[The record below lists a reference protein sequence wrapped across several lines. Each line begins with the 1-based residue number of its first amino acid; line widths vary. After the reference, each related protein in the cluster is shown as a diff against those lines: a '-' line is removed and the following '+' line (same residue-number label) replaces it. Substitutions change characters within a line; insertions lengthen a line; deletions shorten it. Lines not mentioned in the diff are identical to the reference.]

1 MTNNIPANDSNSA
14 HDDSARTEHVKQSG
28 SLTRRTLI
36 AGGVAAAGALVLA
49 ACAPAGTPIIATS
62 TARTV
67 RKITPPRLDTAYLG
81 EEILCYRPMRR
92 GAPNMS
98 VETVGSQIIA
108 HNYGHGGSGWT
119 LAPGTAKYVVDLVE
133 DTEGGA
139 IVSKGEPVTVVG
151 AGVIGLFTAYELVQR
166 GYSNITV
173 MAERF
178 EKITSDNAGGLLA
191 PVSMDNAPEIQA
203 IIDQIGIDAYR
214 FFAAVAQGEQP
225 DFAGGAKIVPSYFET
240 RDESG
245 LEPYVGQVM
254 QPAKDVVVDFG
265 NGTTRDMVVYDD
277 GIFID
282 TALMMEELHSYLESR
297 VTFVEQKVL
306 NFADLPNKLVFDC
319 AGLGSGALN
328 GDAEV
333 VSVQGHLIMLKD
345 QVPADMEYMILVY
358 FDEGVTEANQKV
370 KRSLYVFPKSL
381 PGTGPNDIGVVGGT
395 FVEGGTPETPNL
407 SEYATMLQGAKDYY
421 GIA

>member
-1 MTNNIPANDSNSA
+1 MTKNLGPEEASGENKP
-14 HDDSARTEHVKQSG
+14 TKQAG
-28 SLTRRTLI
+28 SFTRRTLI

-49 ACAPAGTPIIATS
+49 ACAPAGTSVLPTS
-62 TARTV
+62 TARAV

-81 EEILCYRPMRR
+81 EEVLCYRPMRR

-98 VETVGSQIIA
+98 VEIKGSQIIA

-133 DTEGGA
+133 DTEQGKSIG
-139 IVSKGEPVTVVG
+139 KGEPVTVVG

-166 GYSNITV
+166 GYSNVTV
-173 MAERF
+173 MSERF
-178 EKITSDNAGGLLA
+178 EKLTSHNAGGLLA
-191 PVSMDNAPEIQA
+191 PVSMDNAPEIQK
-203 IIDQIGIDAYR
+203 IIDQVGIDAYR
-214 FFAAVAQGEQP
+214 FYAAVAKGEQP

-245 LEPYVGQVM
+245 LEAYVGQVM
-254 QPAKDVVVDFG
+254 EPAKDVVVDFG

-277 GIFID
+277 GIFMD
-282 TALMMEELHSYLESR
+282 TAVMMEELHKYLDTR
-297 VTFVEQKVL
+297 VTFVEQKVN
-306 NFADLPNKLVFDC
+306 NFADLPSTLVFDS

-328 GDAEV
+328 GDAEM
-333 VSVQGHLIMLKD
+333 VSVQGHLVMLKD

-358 FDEGVTEANQKV
+358 FAEGHTEAGQKV
-370 KRSLYVFPKSL
+370 KRSLYVFPKHL

-407 SEYATMLQGAKDYY
+407 SEFATLLQGAKDYY
-421 GIA
+421 GIS

>member
-1 MTNNIPANDSNSA
+1 MTKNLPTSDASDTAEPDTTS
-14 HDDSARTEHVKQSG
+14 R

-36 AGGVAAAGALVLA
+36 AGGVAAAGALALA
-49 ACAPAGTPIIATS
+49 ACAPDGSAVTPTGSAGGA
-62 TARTV
+62 V

-81 EEILCYRPMRR
+81 EEVLCYRPMRR

-98 VETVGSQIIA
+98 VATVGSQVIG

-133 DTEGGA
+133 DTEQGKA
-139 IVSKGEPVTVVG
+139 FSKGEPVTVVG

-173 MAERF
+173 TS
-178 EKITSDNAGGLLA
+178 EKFDKLTSHNAGGLLA

-203 IIDQIGIDAYR
+203 IIDKVGIDAYR
-214 FFAAVAQGEQP
+214 FYAAVAKGEQP
-225 DFAGGAKIVPSYFET
+225 DFEGGAKIVPSYFES

-245 LEPYVGQVM
+245 LEAYVGQVM
-254 QPAKDVVVDFG
+254 EPAKDVVVDFG

-282 TALMMEELHSYLESR
+282 TAVMMQELHDYLDAR
-297 VTFVEQKVL
+297 VTFVEKKVT
-306 NFADLPNKLVFDC
+306 NFADLSSGIVFDS

-328 GDAEV
+328 GDAEM

-358 FDEGVTEANQKV
+358 FKEGLTEAGQKV
-370 KRSLYVFPKSL
+370 KRSLYVFPKHL
-381 PGTGPNDIGVVGGT
+381 PGTGANDIGVVGGT

-407 SEYATMLQGAKDYY
+407 SEFATLLQGAKDYY

>member
-245 LEPYVGQVM
+245 LEPYVGEVM

-358 FDEGVTEANQKV
+358 FAEGVTEANQKV

>member
-1 MTNNIPANDSNSA
+1 MTQNVPTNDASDANEPDTTS
-14 HDDSARTEHVKQSG
+14 R

-36 AGGVAAAGALVLA
+36 AGGVAAAGALALA
-49 ACAPAGTPIIATS
+49 ACAPGGSSVLPSGSAGG
-62 TARTV
+62 TV

-81 EEILCYRPMRR
+81 EKVLCYRPMRR

-98 VETVGSQIIA
+98 VETVGSQVIG

-133 DTEGGA
+133 DTEQGKA
-139 IVSKGEPVTVVG
+139 FSKGEPVTVVG

-173 MAERF
+173 MS
-178 EKITSDNAGGLLA
+178 EKFDKLTSHNAGGLLA

-203 IIDQIGIDAYR
+203 IIDRVGIDAYR
-214 FFAAVAQGEQP
+214 FYAAVAKGEQP
-225 DFAGGAKIVPSYFET
+225 DFEGGAKIVPSYFET

-245 LEPYVGQVM
+245 LEAYVGQVM
-254 QPAKDVVVDFG
+254 EPAKDVVVDFG
-265 NGTTRDMVVYDD
+265 NGTTRNMVVYDD
-277 GIFID
+277 GIFMD
-282 TALMMEELHSYLESR
+282 TAVMMQELHDYLDAH
-297 VTFVEQKVL
+297 VTFVEKKVA
-306 NFADLPNKLVFDC
+306 NFADLSSTIVFDS

-328 GDAEV
+328 GDAEM

-358 FDEGVTEANQKV
+358 FKEGHTEAGQKV
-370 KRSLYVFPKSL
+370 KRSLYVFPKHL

-407 SEYATMLQGAKDYY
+407 SEFETLLQGAKDYY

>member
-1 MTNNIPANDSNSA
+1 MTNNTPANDSNSA
-14 HDDSARTEHVKQSG
+14 HEDSARTEPVKPSG

-49 ACAPAGTPIIATS
+49 ACAPVGTPILPSS
-62 TARTV
+62 TARAV

-81 EEILCYRPMRR
+81 KEVLCYRPMRR

-306 NFADLPNKLVFDC
+306 NFADLPNNLVFDC

>member
-1 MTNNIPANDSNSA
+1 MTNNTPANDSNSA
-14 HDDSARTEHVKQSG
+14 HDDSARAEPVKQSG

-49 ACAPAGTPIIATS
+49 ACAPVGTSVLPTS

-98 VETVGSQIIA
+98 AETVGSQIIA

-139 IVSKGEPVTVVG
+139 IVSKGEPVIVVG

-214 FFAAVAQGEQP
+214 FFAAVAQGDQP

-240 RDESG
+240 REESG

-306 NFADLPNKLVFDC
+306 NFADLPNNLVFDC

>member
-1 MTNNIPANDSNSA
+1 MTNNTPSNDSNRA
-14 HDDSARTEHVKQSG
+14 HDDSARTEPMKQSG

-49 ACAPAGTPIIATS
+49 ACAPAGTPILATS
-62 TARTV
+62 TARAV

-166 GYSNITV
+166 GYSNVTV

-240 RDESG
+240 REESG

-282 TALMMEELHSYLESR
+282 TALMMDELHSYLEAR

-306 NFADLPNKLVFDC
+306 NFADLPNNLVFDC

>member
-1 MTNNIPANDSNSA
+1 MTNNNPANDSNSA
-14 HDDSARTEHVKQSG
+14 HEESARTEQAKQSG

-49 ACAPAGTPIIATS
+49 ACAPAGTPILATS

-173 MAERF
+173 TAERF

-240 RDESG
+240 REESG

-277 GIFID
+277 GILID
-282 TALMMEELHSYLESR
+282 TALMMEELHAYLESR

-306 NFADLPNKLVFDC
+306 NFADLPNNLVFDC
-319 AGLGSGALN
+319 AGLGSGVLN

-358 FDEGVTEANQKV
+358 FDEGLTEANQKV

-381 PGTGPNDIGVVGGT
+381 PGAGPNDIGVVGGT

>member
-1 MTNNIPANDSNSA
+1 VAKNPLTNDADNENGSTKRN
-14 HDDSARTEHVKQSG
+14 QSG

-49 ACAPAGTPIIATS
+49 ACAPAGTPILPTS
-62 TARTV
+62 TARAV
-67 RKITPPRLDTAYLG
+67 RKLTPPRLDTAYLG

-119 LAPGTAKYVVDLVE
+119 LAPGAAKYVVDLVE
-133 DTEGGA
+133 DAEGGA

-166 GYSNITV
+166 GYSNVTV
-173 MAERF
+173 KAEQF
-178 EKITSDNAGGLLA
+178 EKLTSHNAAGLLA
-191 PVSMDNAPEIQA
+191 PVSMDNAPEFQA
-203 IIDQIGIDAYR
+203 VIDQIGIDAYR
-214 FFAAVAQGEQP
+214 FFASVAQGQQP
-225 DFAGGAKIVPSYFET
+225 DFAAGAKIVPSYFET
-240 RDESG
+240 REESG
-245 LEPYVGQVM
+245 LEPYVGAVM
-254 QPAKDVVVDFG
+254 EPAKDVVVDFG

-282 TALMMEELHSYLESR
+282 TAVMMEELRAHLDSR
-297 VTFVEQKVL
+297 VTFVEEKVIS
-306 NFADLPNKLVFDC
+306 FADLPAQLVFDC
-319 AGLGSGALN
+319 AGLGSGVLN
-328 GDAEV
+328 DDAEM
-333 VSVQGHLIMLKD
+333 VSVQGHLVMLKD

-358 FDEGVTEANQKV
+358 FDDGVTEADQKV
-370 KRSLYVFPKSL
+370 KRSFYVMPKRL
-381 PGTGPNDIGVVGGT
+381 PGTGVNDVGVVGGT

>member
-14 HDDSARTEHVKQSG
+14 HEESARTEHSKQSG

-49 ACAPAGTPIIATS
+49 ACAPAGTPILATS

-306 NFADLPNKLVFDC
+306 NFADLPNNLVFDC

>member
-1 MTNNIPANDSNSA
+1 MTNNTPSNDSNRA
-14 HDDSARTEHVKQSG
+14 HEDSARTEPVKQSA

-49 ACAPAGTPIIATS
+49 ACAPAGTPILATS
-62 TARTV
+62 TARAV

-166 GYSNITV
+166 GYSNVTV

-240 RDESG
+240 REESG

-282 TALMMEELHSYLESR
+282 TALMMDELHSYLEAR

-306 NFADLPNKLVFDC
+306 NFADLPNNLVFDC

>member
-1 MTNNIPANDSNSA
+1 MAKNPRAEDASAENESN
-14 HDDSARTEHVKQSG
+14 KLPG

-49 ACAPAGTPIIATS
+49 ACAPAGTSILPTA
-62 TARTV
+62 TARAV
-67 RKITPPRLDTAYLG
+67 RRITPPRLDTAYLG
-81 EEILCYRPMRR
+81 EKILCYRPMRR

-98 VETVGSQIIA
+98 VEVSGSQIIA

-119 LAPGTAKYVVDLVE
+119 LAPGTANYVADLVE
-133 DTEGGA
+133 NSEKAKA
-139 IVSKGEPVTVVG
+139 ISRSEPVTVVG

-166 GYSNITV
+166 GYSNVTV
-173 MAERF
+173 MAQRF
-178 EKITSDNAGGLLA
+178 DKITSDNAGGLLA

-214 FFAAVAQGEQP
+214 FFAAVAKGEQP

-240 RDESG
+240 REESG
-245 LEPYVGQVM
+245 LEAYVGQVM
-254 QPAKDVVVDFG
+254 EPAKEVVVDFG

-282 TALMMEELHSYLESR
+282 TAVMMAELHTYLEAR
-297 VTFVEQKVL
+297 VTFVEQKVN
-306 NFADLPNKLVFDC
+306 NFADLPNNLVFDC
-319 AGLGSGALN
+319 AGLGSGVLN
-328 GDAEV
+328 GDQDV

-358 FDEGVTEANQKV
+358 FDEGHTEAGQKV

-381 PGTGPNDIGVVGGT
+381 PGTGPNDVGVVGGT

-407 SEYATMLQGAKDYY
+407 SEFATMLQGAKDYY

>member
-1 MTNNIPANDSNSA
+1 MAKNPSTNDANNEQEP
-14 HDDSARTEHVKQSG
+14 TKGNQSG

-49 ACAPAGTPIIATS
+49 ACAPVGTPILPSS
-62 TARTV
+62 TARAV
-67 RKITPPRLDTAYLG
+67 RKLTPPRLDTAYLG
-81 EEILCYRPMRR
+81 EEVLCYRPMRR

-119 LAPGTAKYVVDLVE
+119 LAPGAAKYVVDLVE
-133 DTEGGA
+133 DTEQGN
-139 IVSKGEPVTVVG
+139 IVSKGEPITVVG

-166 GYSNITV
+166 GYSNVTV
-173 MAERF
+173 KAEGF
-178 EKITSDNAGGLLA
+178 ENLTSHNAAGLLA
-191 PVSMDNAPEIQA
+191 PVSMDNAPEFQA

-214 FFAAVAQGEQP
+214 FYAAVAKGEQP
-225 DFAGGAKIVPSYFET
+225 DFAAGAKIVPSYFET
-240 RDESG
+240 REESG
-245 LEPYVGQVM
+245 LEPYVGAVM
-254 QPAKDVVVDFG
+254 EPAKDVDVDFG
-265 NGTTRDMVVYDD
+265 NGTTRNMVVYDD

-282 TALMMEELHSYLESR
+282 TAVMMEELRAHLDSR
-297 VTFVEQKVL
+297 VTFVEEKVTS
-306 NFADLPNKLVFDC
+306 FADLPTQLVFDC

-328 GDAEV
+328 DDAEM

-358 FDEGVTEANQKV
+358 FAEGVTEANQKV
-370 KRSLYVFPKSL
+370 KRSFYVMPKHL
-381 PGTGPNDIGVVGGT
+381 PETGVNDIGVVGGT

-407 SEYATMLQGAKDYY
+407 SEFATLLQGAKDYY

>member
-1 MTNNIPANDSNSA
+1 MTNNTPANDSNSA
-14 HDDSARTEHVKQSG
+14 HEDSARTEPVKRSV

-49 ACAPAGTPIIATS
+49 ACAPGGTQILPTS

-139 IVSKGEPVTVVG
+139 IVSKGEPVMVVG

-240 RDESG
+240 REESG

-282 TALMMEELHSYLESR
+282 TALMMDELHAFLETR

-328 GDAEV
+328 GDTEV